1 MLKTYEVFLKHA
13 SLDNVAWHEFLCT
26 VSNYFKKP
34 THWQI
39 RLICQNQTLHYYLVS
54 QVDLPV
60 SLGLMDFLLKPVEG
74 IELDISTSKNRG
86 LYNNN
91 YTDNFATITQDLM
104 RRQYQVKSATINLY
118 GWKSIL
124 TGRICIYYQCANHQ
138 FSKQLLLFAPAKFL
152 SLDFTKYKSFTYKKF
167 PKYLKLDKAYK
178 LFQASS
184 DQAILAVDT
193 FPYSDQTLYLRHQ
206 DYSFA
211 KHSLVI
217 GSSGSGK
224 SKFLAS
230 FIDKIYRA
238 DSAHYKV
245 VVIDPHDALYQD
257 CTNVASRT
265 VLNFQDL
272 DGGIDL
278 FQCEISDI
286 NAGVELML
294 TLFHSLINDSY
305 NGRLERVLRYTAYLL
320 IVARQFSF
328 LTLRQLLLDLEYR
341 NKVLSRYQAQLPTSV
356 AHFFL
361 TDFNELKSQSY
372 NDAIAPIVAFI
383 DEMQMVPVF
392 NSEHKLPNLAHTV
405 QANFLS
411 IFSLNRLKLGNKV
424 TQTIAGLLM
433 QQLFLLAEQKLDQ
446 HLIIIIDEIS
456 VVENPILARFLAEMR
471 KYNTSVIL
479 AGQYFDQINA
489 NLRSAIFANVANY
502 YLFRTSRRDAELL
515 TANLKIKVEGSNDPE
530 DALGLLTGL
539 KQRECLVQAS
549 TDQEILPIFKA
560 RTTDFVTHSGA
571 PLPTNAALSPIDARP
586 PSSAPTLPP
595 PKISPAPTNLL
606 EQPFDFTNL
615 QKFSP
620 TLSPPKP
627 PQNPVNLNNKFYSD
641 ENITDFIKIFSTS
654 RKIKPGE
661 NK

>member
-1 MLKTYEVFLKHA
+1 MIKTYEIFLKHA
-13 SLDNVAWHEFLCT
+13 SLNNMAWREFLCA

-39 RLICQNQTLHYYLVS
+39 RLACQNQTLHYYLVS

-60 SLGLMDFLLKPVEG
+60 SLGLMDFLLKPVDG

-91 YTDNFATITQDLM
+91 HTDNFATITQDLR
-104 RRQYQVKSATINLY
+104 RRQYQVKSTTINLY
-118 GWKSIL
+118 SWKSIL
-124 TGRICIYYQCANHQ
+124 TGRICIYYQRAHHQ

-178 LFQASS
+178 LLQASS

-193 FPYSDQTLYLRHQ
+193 FPYSDQTLYLRHR

-230 FIDKIYRA
+230 FIDKVYRA
-238 DSAHYKV
+238 DSARYKV

-257 CTNVASRT
+257 CINVASRT

-272 DGGIDL
+272 DSSIDL

-294 TLFHSLINDSY
+294 ALCRSLMNDNY

-320 IVARQFSF
+320 IVAGQFSF

-341 NKVLSRYQAQLPTSV
+341 NKILSQYQAQLPTSV

-392 NSEHKLPNLAHTV
+392 NSEYKLPNLAHTV

-446 HLIIIIDEIS
+446 HLIIIIDEVS
-456 VVENPILARFLAEMR
+456 VMENPILARFLAEMR

-479 AGQYFDQINA
+479 AGQYFDQIST
-489 NLRSAIFANVANY
+489 NLRSAIFANVTNY
-502 YLFRTSRRDAELL
+502 YLFRTSRHDAELL
-515 TANLKIKVEGSNDPE
+515 TTNLKIKAEGSDDPE

-539 KQRECLVQAS
+539 KQRECLVQVGA
-549 TDQEILPIFKA
+549 DQEILPIFKA
-560 RTTDFVTHSGA
+560 RTTDFIARGSTLHA
-571 PLPTNAALSPIDARP
+571 FDATP
-586 PSSAPTLPP
+586 HTSAPKLPP
-595 PKISPAPTNLL
+595 PINLL

-620 TLSPPKP
+620 TLDPPKP

-641 ENITDFIKIFSTS
+641 ENITDFIKNFSTS

-661 NK
+661 TK

>member
-1 MLKTYEVFLKHA
+1 MLKTYEIFLKHA

-39 RLICQNQTLHYYLVS
+39 RLVCQNQTLHYYLVS

-60 SLGLMDFLLKPVEG
+60 SLGLMDFLLKPAEG

-91 YTDNFATITQDLM
+91 HTDNFATITQDLR
-104 RRQYQVKSATINLY
+104 RRQYQVNSATIDLY
-118 GWKSIL
+118 SWKSIL
-124 TGRICIYYQCANHQ
+124 TGRVCIYYQRANHQ

-178 LFQASS
+178 LLQAFS

-294 TLFHSLINDSY
+294 TLFHSLMNDSY

-341 NKVLSRYQAQLPTSV
+341 NKVLSQYQSQLPTSV
-356 AHFFL
+356 THFFL

-392 NSEHKLPNLAHTV
+392 NSERKLPNLAHTV
-405 QANFLS
+405 QANFMS

-446 HLIIIIDEIS
+446 HLIIIIDEVS
-456 VVENPILARFLAEMR
+456 VVETPILARFLAEMR

-479 AGQYFDQINA
+479 AGQYFDQISA
-489 NLRSAIFANVANY
+489 NLRSAIFANVTNY
-502 YLFRTSRRDAELL
+502 YLFRTSRHDAELL
-515 TANLKIKVEGSNDPE
+515 TTNLKIKVEGSDDPE
-530 DALGLLTGL
+530 DVLGLLTGL
-539 KQRECLVQAS
+539 KQRECLVQVGA
-549 TDQEILPIFKA
+549 DQEILPIFKA
-560 RTTDFVTHSGA
+560 RTTDFV
-571 PLPTNAALSPIDARP
+571 ARGSTLHAFDTTPP
-586 PSSAPTLPP
+586 PSAPALPP
-595 PKISPAPTNLL
+595 PKINPPPINLL
-606 EQPFDFTNL
+606 EQPFDLTNL

-620 TLSPPKP
+620 TLDPPKP

>member
-1 MLKTYEVFLKHA
+1 MLKTYEIFLKHA

-60 SLGLMDFLLKPVEG
+60 SLGLMDFLLKPVDG

-91 YTDNFATITQDLM
+91 HTDNFATITQDLR

-118 GWKSIL
+118 SWKSIL
-124 TGRICIYYQCANHQ
+124 TGRICIYYQRANHQ
-138 FSKQLLLFAPAKFL
+138 FSRQLLLFAPAKFL

-178 LFQASS
+178 FLQASS

-230 FIDKIYRA
+230 FIDKIYHA

-294 TLFHSLINDSY
+294 TLFHSLMNDSY

-320 IVARQFSF
+320 IVAGQFSF

-341 NKVLSRYQAQLPTSV
+341 NKILSQYQAQLPTSV

-392 NSEHKLPNLAHTV
+392 NSERKLPNLAHTV

-424 TQTIAGLLM
+424 TQTIASLLM
-433 QQLFLLAEQKLDQ
+433 QQLFLLAEQNLDQ

-489 NLRSAIFANVANY
+489 NLRSAIFANVTNY
-502 YLFRTSRRDAELL
+502 YLFRTSRHDAELL
-515 TANLKIKVEGSNDPE
+515 TTNLKIKAEGSDDPE

-539 KQRECLVQAS
+539 KQRECLVQVGA
-549 TDQEILPIFKA
+549 DQEILPIFKA
-560 RTTDFVTHSGA
+560 RTTDF
-571 PLPTNAALSPIDARP
+571 IARGSTLHAFDTTPP
-586 PSSAPTLPP
+586 PSAPALPP
-595 PKISPAPTNLL
+595 PKINPPPSNLL

-620 TLSPPKP
+620 TLDPPKP

>member
-1 MLKTYEVFLKHA
+1 MLKTYEIFLKHA

-39 RLICQNQTLHYYLVS
+39 RLVCQNQTLHYYLVS

-60 SLGLMDFLLKPVEG
+60 SLGLMDFLLKPVDG

-91 YTDNFATITQDLM
+91 HTDNFATITQDLR

-118 GWKSIL
+118 SWKSIL
-124 TGRICIYYQCANHQ
+124 TGRICIYYQRANHQ

-178 LFQASS
+178 FLQASS
-184 DQAILAVDT
+184 NQAILAVDT

-257 CTNVASRT
+257 CINVASRT
-265 VLNFQDL
+265 VLNFRDL

-294 TLFHSLINDSY
+294 TLFHSLMNDSY

-320 IVARQFSF
+320 IVAGQFSF

-341 NKVLSRYQAQLPTSV
+341 NKVLSQYQAQLPTSV

-383 DEMQMVPVF
+383 DEMKMVPVF
-392 NSEHKLPNLAHTV
+392 NSERKLPNLAHTV
-405 QANFLS
+405 QANFMS

-446 HLIIIIDEIS
+446 HLIIIIDEVS
-456 VVENPILARFLAEMR
+456 VVETPILARFLAEMR

-479 AGQYFDQINA
+479 AGQYFDQISA
-489 NLRSAIFANVANY
+489 NLRSAIFANVTNY
-502 YLFRTSRRDAELL
+502 YLFRTSRHDAELL
-515 TANLKIKVEGSNDPE
+515 TTNLKIKAEGSDDPE
-530 DALGLLTGL
+530 DVLGLLTGL
-539 KQRECLVQAS
+539 KQRECLVQVGA
-549 TDQEILPIFKA
+549 DQEILPIFKA
-560 RTTDFVTHSGA
+560 RTTDF
-571 PLPTNAALSPIDARP
+571 IARGSKLHAFDTTPP
-586 PSSAPTLPP
+586 PSAPALPP
-595 PKISPAPTNLL
+595 PKINPPPINLL

-620 TLSPPKP
+620 TLDPPKP

-661 NK
+661 HK

>member
-1 MLKTYEVFLKHA
+1 MLKTYEIFLKHA

-39 RLICQNQTLHYYLVS
+39 RLVCQNQTLHYYLVS

-60 SLGLMDFLLKPVEG
+60 SLGLMDFLLKPAEG

-91 YTDNFATITQDLM
+91 HTDNFATITQDLR
-104 RRQYQVKSATINLY
+104 RRQYQVNSATIDLY
-118 GWKSIL
+118 SWKSIL
-124 TGRICIYYQCANHQ
+124 TGRVCIYYQRANHQ

-167 PKYLKLDKAYK
+167 PNYLKLDKAYK
-178 LFQASS
+178 LLQAFS

-294 TLFHSLINDSY
+294 TLFHSLMNDSY

-341 NKVLSRYQAQLPTSV
+341 NKVLSQYQSQLPTSV
-356 AHFFL
+356 THFFL

-392 NSEHKLPNLAHTV
+392 NSERKLPNLAHTV
-405 QANFLS
+405 QANFMS

-446 HLIIIIDEIS
+446 HLIIIIDEVS
-456 VVENPILARFLAEMR
+456 VVETPILARFLAEMR

-479 AGQYFDQINA
+479 AGQYFDQISA
-489 NLRSAIFANVANY
+489 NLRSAIFANVTNY
-502 YLFRTSRRDAELL
+502 YLFRTSRHDAELL
-515 TANLKIKVEGSNDPE
+515 TTNLKIKVEGSDDPE
-530 DALGLLTGL
+530 DVLGLLTGL
-539 KQRECLVQAS
+539 KQRECLVQVGA
-549 TDQEILPIFKA
+549 DQEILPIFKA
-560 RTTDFVTHSGA
+560 RTTDFV
-571 PLPTNAALSPIDARP
+571 ARGSTLHAFDTTPP
-586 PSSAPTLPP
+586 PSAPALPP
-595 PKISPAPTNLL
+595 PKINPPPINLL
-606 EQPFDFTNL
+606 EQPFDLTNL

-620 TLSPPKP
+620 TLKAMLSFNHP
-627 PQNPVNLNNKFYSD
+627 FW
-641 ENITDFIKIFSTS
+641 
-654 RKIKPGE
+654 
-661 NK
+661 

>member
-1 MLKTYEVFLKHA
+1 MLKTYEIFLKHA

-39 RLICQNQTLHYYLVS
+39 RLVCQNQTLHYYLVS

-60 SLGLMDFLLKPVEG
+60 SLGLMDFLLKPVDG

-91 YTDNFATITQDLM
+91 HTDNFATITQDLR

-118 GWKSIL
+118 SWKSIL
-124 TGRICIYYQCANHQ
+124 TGRICIYYQRANHQ

-178 LFQASS
+178 FLQASS
-184 DQAILAVDT
+184 NQAILAVDT

-257 CTNVASRT
+257 CINVASRT
-265 VLNFQDL
+265 VLNFRDL

-294 TLFHSLINDSY
+294 TLFHSLMNDSY

-320 IVARQFSF
+320 IVAGQFSF

-341 NKVLSRYQAQLPTSV
+341 NKVLSQYQAQLPTSV

-392 NSEHKLPNLAHTV
+392 NSERKLPNLAHTV
-405 QANFLS
+405 QANFMS

-446 HLIIIIDEIS
+446 HLIIIIDEVS
-456 VVENPILARFLAEMR
+456 VVETPILARFLAEMR

-479 AGQYFDQINA
+479 AGQYFDQISA
-489 NLRSAIFANVANY
+489 NLRSAIFANVTNY
-502 YLFRTSRRDAELL
+502 YLFRTSRHDAELL
-515 TANLKIKVEGSNDPE
+515 TTNLKIKAEGSDDPE
-530 DALGLLTGL
+530 DVLGLLTGL
-539 KQRECLVQAS
+539 KQRECLVQVGA
-549 TDQEILPIFKA
+549 DQEILPIFKA
-560 RTTDFVTHSGA
+560 RTTDF
-571 PLPTNAALSPIDARP
+571 IARGSKLHAFDTTPP
-586 PSSAPTLPP
+586 PSAPALPP
-595 PKISPAPTNLL
+595 PKINPPPINLL

-620 TLSPPKP
+620 TLDPPKP

-661 NK
+661 HK